1 MSLSETH
8 KRSIADS
15 LVRGAGNI
23 AERLSRFDGHPWDSK
38 VQTDL
43 YGPEFLQRLS
53 AESNKIPYWSAYLFA
68 QSNLPVAVHLLIPPK
83 DALVLSQVLATAYG
97 KGESVKL
104 FSPQDAV
111 KEFANIAAHIFCGEF
126 GRLSR
131 SIWILSTPEI
141 SRGERNEIISN
152 QWRSLKGAN
161 IAFVST
167 ITNTGFQ
174 FKMDYELGLYASEK
188 ALESYF
194 PRES

>member
-8 KRSIADS
+8 KKSIADS
-15 LVRGAGNI
+15 LVCGAGKI
-23 AERLSRFDGHPWDSK
+23 SEHLSRFDGHPWDSK
-38 VQTDL
+38 VRTVL
-43 YGPEFLQRLS
+43 YGPEFLRRLS
-53 AESNKIPYWSAYLFA
+53 EESGKIPYWSAYLSA
-68 QSNLPVAVHLLIPPK
+68 QSDLPMGVHLLIPSK
-83 DALVLSQVLATAYG
+83 VVSVLSQVLAAAYG
-97 KGESVKL
+97 RGEAVKL

-111 KEFANIAAHIFCGEF
+111 KEFANISAHIFCGEF
-126 GRLSR
+126 GRLSS

-152 QWRSLKGAN
+152 QWRSVKGAD
-161 IAFVST
+161 IAFMSA

-194 PRES
+194 PKEP